1 MLILDWLDE
10 LRDRGL
16 KGQLD
21 LPAGGVTPDSPA
33 EDLARVKPCAKG
45 KKIVM
50 SNRPKGWV
58 P

>member
-1 MLILDWLDE
+1 MVVVPPGMGYE
-10 LRDRGL
+10 ERFQ
-16 KGQLD
+16 GQLD
-21 LPAGGVTPDSPA
+21 LPAGVITPDSPA

-50 SNRPKGWV
+50 SNLPKSCV

>member
-1 MLILDWLDE
+1 MLILDWLYE

-50 SNRPKGWV
+50 SNLSKSCV

>member
-1 MLILDWLDE
+1 MLILDWLYE

-21 LPAGGVTPDSPA
+21 LPAGVITPDSPA

-45 KKIVM
+45 KKIVI